1 MHCCRW
7 TSKPSPRGEDLPRG
21 PAIPVGR
28 PVRPLREEPPKGPPL
43 LNSHR
48 SPDSLLPHRPPPV
61 LPSQTRQST
70 SSWAHLQ
77 MRKGRVSR
85 GLDGAAQRR
94 DGAQSPR
101 PAADLDDASR
111 PRPRPGRMARPPA
124 QRTAAAERPEAAH
137 PDGPPGTSS
146 ALRLARR
153 RYDGGRQTVVVTG
166 LFVNFVHPSSVAR
179 RRLVATCACAC
190 AVAVP
195 SVRCL
200 VPDTHTLLILS
211 N

>member
-1 MHCCRW
+1 MDLKAQPAWRRPPARPGNPRRTARS
-7 TSKPSPRGEDLPRG
+7 TSQGGTAE
-21 PAIPVGR
+21 
-28 PVRPLREEPPKGPPL
+28 GPPL
-43 LNSHR
+43 LNPRR
-48 SPDSLLPHRPPPV
+48 SPDSLLTHRPPPA
-61 LPSQTRQST
+61 LPSRTRQST

-77 MRKGRVSR
+77 MRKGRVPR

-111 PRPRPGRMARPPA
+111 PRPRPGRMARQPA

-166 LFVNFVHPSSVAR
+166 LSSTSFILHPSPVVVSSPPVPG
-179 RRLVATCACAC
+179 CAC

-200 VPDTHTLLILS
+200 VPVPDTHSFSPLS
-211 N
+211 L

>member
-111 PRPRPGRMARPPA
+111 PRPRWTARPP
-124 QRTAAAERPEAAH
+124 RPTAVEGPAAGLPEAAH

-146 ALRLARR
+146 SARGPASPSAWRGAETTEDDGRLLSLVI
-153 RYDGGRQTVVVTG
+153 TV
-166 LFVNFVHPSSVAR
+166 
-179 RRLVATCACAC
+179 C
-190 AVAVP
+190 
-195 SVRCL
+195 
-200 VPDTHTLLILS
+200 
-211 N
+211 